1 MEPDGLQQVGLGLAL
16 LVAFVRTVEAVQRG
30 TEAREARLLALL
42 ELALQKQQQK
52 ETRDEV

>member
-52 ETRDEV
+52 ETRDEA